1 MTNTVGRLITFIDK
15 EVAKLIIEKY
25 GYEEMEAI
33 SLFLKSET
41 YEMLVDTELEL
52 YRCSPHILFDMWEC
66 EKITKNPRKSQYIRG
81 N

>member
-1 MTNTVGRLITFIDK
+1 MTNTIERLITFIDK

-25 GYEEMEAI
+25 AYDEMEAI

-41 YEMLVDTELEL
+41 YKMLVDVELEL
-52 YRCSPHILFDMWEC
+52 YKCSPHILFDMWEC
-66 EKITKNPRKSQYIRG
+66 EKISKNPRNSQYIRG